1 MRQNSVFVLFKCP
14 HQSCCSRIFFHF
26 KSPLPWNCQINIS
39 SYISITKYNFKEG
52 KTSINKEKYSKN
64 I

>member
-26 KSPLPWNCQINIS
+26 KFPPPWNCQINIS